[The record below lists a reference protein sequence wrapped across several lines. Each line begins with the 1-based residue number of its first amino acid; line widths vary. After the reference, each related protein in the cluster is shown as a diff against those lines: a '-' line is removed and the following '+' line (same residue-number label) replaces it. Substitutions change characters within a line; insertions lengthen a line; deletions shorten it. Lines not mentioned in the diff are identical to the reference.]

1 MVAGGDTS
9 MAEARL
15 ELPQAMVQR
24 VLDGQAA
31 LRDDMTDV
39 KERLVALARAT
50 VASRRGHANDAE
62 HVAHVQAQMDRLA
75 GRIARIERRLDMV
88 E

>member
-1 MVAGGDTS
+1 
-9 MAEARL
+9 MAEAISNSW
-15 ELPQAMVQR
+15 QAMVQR

-31 LRDDMTDV
+31 LRDDMIDV
-39 KERLVALARAT
+39 KERLVSLERAT
-50 VASRRGHANDAE
+50 VASRRDQANDAE

-75 GRIARIERRLDMV
+75 GRVARIERRLELV